1 MKVVVPSYYGKFRC
15 IASACR
21 HSCCVGWEIDVDED
35 TLEYY
40 KTIKGRLGKRLKE
53 NISEEG
59 CPHFVLGND
68 ERCPFLNSENLCDI
82 ICELGED
89 SLCNICSD
97 HPRFR
102 SFFSDREEMGI
113 GLCCEE
119 AARIIVGEADKMTL
133 TVLSDDGE
141 DDIADP
147 IDTEFYRVRDEMLA
161 IVQNRQK
168 PITERLSD
176 LAELCGISEM
186 PSEDDSI
193 SLFRE
198 LEYMEQSI
206 YGILSDYTPDTD
218 SATSLAPFEDALE
231 QLASYFIFR
240 HMPASVENGNMR
252 GTAFFCI
259 LSVKAIMLMCEK
271 HLSKNGTLGLSD
283 IAEAARIYSAEI
295 EYSEENTE
303 RLMNAI

>member
-1 MKVVVPSYYGKFRC
+1 MKVVVPSYYGKFKC

-40 KTIKGRLGKRLKE
+40 KSVGGRLGDRLRE
-53 NISEEG
+53 NISEDEG
-59 CPHFVLGND
+59 AHFVLGEN

-82 ICELGED
+82 ICELGEE
-89 SLCNICSD
+89 SLCQICSD
-97 HPRFR
+97 HPRYR

-119 AARIIVGEADKMTL
+119 AARIIVSETDKMTL

-206 YGILSDYTPDTD
+206 YGILSGSYKKEKH
-218 SATSLAPFEDALE
+218 SE
-231 QLASYFIFR
+231 QLSAYETAFEQLSAYFIFR
-240 HMPASVENGNMR
+240 HMPASIENGSLR

-259 LSVKAIMLMCEK
+259 LSVKIIMLMCEK
-271 HLSKNGTLGLSD
+271 HLSENGCLGLSD

-295 EYSEENTE
+295 EYSEENTD